1 MPGQKHGGPV
11 HANVPAFSA
20 GLRVTCRRH
29 DTDAA
34 RRSRALA
41 ATAPAFGRGSPI
53 SFALSNTSGRTVLV
67 AACGDHVTVILE
79 RSQGAGWQNYAS
91 GICLAIYFMVPAT
104 LAPGALREET
114 TTVQDPGRYRLR
126 ILVGTDLRNV
136 NLGVVSPPFDVR

>member
-1 MPGQKHGGPV
+1 MRMSLR
-11 HANVPAFSA
+11 SA
-20 GLRVTCRRH
+20 LVC
-29 DTDAA
+29 A
-34 RRSRALA
+34 SLA
-41 ATAPAFGRGSPI
+41 ACTTPTQPAAPVRLAAMASAFDRGSPI
-53 SFALSNTSGRTVLV
+53 SFALNNTSGRTVFV

-91 GICLAIYFMVPAT
+91 GICLAIYSMVPVT

-114 TTVQDPGRYRLR
+114 TTVQDSGRYRLR